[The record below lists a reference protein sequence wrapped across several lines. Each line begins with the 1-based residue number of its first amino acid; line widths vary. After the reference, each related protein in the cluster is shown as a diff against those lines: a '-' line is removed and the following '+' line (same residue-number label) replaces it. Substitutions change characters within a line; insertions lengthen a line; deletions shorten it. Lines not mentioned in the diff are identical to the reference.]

1 MLDRNQNTKTAI
13 VEGGCTDPRLP
24 TSEPYAVRTWPV
36 WAALILAGAGL
47 FAGVFA
53 WTIMFRPPLGF
64 EAAIVLSICGMGFG
78 LLARL
83 KSEKRAER
91 LASVGAILL
100 NTVAVV
106 AAILRASGAL

>member
-1 MLDRNQNTKTAI
+1 M
-13 VEGGCTDPRLP
+13 P
-24 TSEPYAVRTWPV
+24 TSEPNTARIWPG

-47 FAGVFA
+47 FAGAFA

-64 EAAIVLSICGMGFG
+64 EAAMVLSICGMGFG

-83 KSEKRAER
+83 KSENRVER

-100 NTVAVV
+100 NTLAVV
-106 AAILRASGAL
+106 AATLRAAGSL